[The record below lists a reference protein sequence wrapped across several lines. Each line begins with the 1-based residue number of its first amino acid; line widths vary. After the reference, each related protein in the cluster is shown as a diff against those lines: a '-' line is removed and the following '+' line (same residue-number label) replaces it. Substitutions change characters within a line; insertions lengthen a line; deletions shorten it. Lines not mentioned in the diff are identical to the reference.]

1 MANIVICAENPITRA
16 GLAAMAITSSNQV
29 VAQLS
34 NLLALSTWLQ
44 TQSADLVVMEFS
56 KVKESELNDLI
67 QITDDLSHNS
77 AGDEGAMPVLLMLG
91 NVLSHGWENEDELSE
106 KRFRQLIAGMLNT
119 GLVNILPMAVSAH
132 QLRDAI
138 AAILN
143 GLTILHPDITETIF
157 TPNDSAFI
165 SLKSSSDNVPEPLTA
180 REIQVL
186 NQLANGLSN
195 RAIAKAFNI
204 SEHTVK
210 FHVSAIFLKLDVS
223 SRTEAVATGIRT
235 GLVML

>member
-29 VAQLS
+29 IAQLRD
-34 NLLALSTWLQ
+34 LLTLSTWLQ
-44 TQSADLVVMEFS
+44 TQSADLVVIELS
-56 KVKESELNDLI
+56 KVGESELNEII
-67 QITDDLSHNS
+67 QITDDLSHNP
-77 AGDEGAMPVLLMLG
+77 AADEGAMPVLLMLD
-91 NVLSHGWENEDELSE
+91 NVLENGHELGE
-106 KRFRQLIAGMLNT
+106 KRFRQLMAEMLST
-119 GLVNILPMAVSAH
+119 GLVSILPMAVSAH

-157 TPNDSAFI
+157 TGSDSAFT
-165 SLKSSSDNVPEPLTA
+165 SLKSSPNNLPEPLTA

-186 NQLANGLSN
+186 NQLANGLTN
-195 RAIAKAFNI
+195 RAIAKAFHI

-210 FHVSAIFLKLDVS
+210 FHVSAIFLKLGVS
-223 SRTEAVATGIRT
+223 SRTEAVATGVRT

>member
-16 GLAAMAITSSNQV
+16 GLAAMAITSSDQV
-29 VAQLS
+29 IAQLS

-44 TQSADLVVMEFS
+44 TQSADLVVIELS
-56 KVKESELNDLI
+56 KVDESELNEII
-67 QITDDLSHNS
+67 QITDDLSHNP
-77 AGDEGAMPVLLMLG
+77 AGDEGTMPVLLMLG
-91 NVLSHGWENEDELSE
+91 NVLEDGHELGE
-106 KRFRQLIAGMLNT
+106 KRFRQLMAEMLST
-119 GLVNILPMAVSAH
+119 GLLSILPMAVSAH

-157 TPNDSAFI
+157 TGSDSAFT
-165 SLKSSSDNVPEPLTA
+165 SLKSSSDNLPEPLTA

-186 NQLANGLSN
+186 NQLANGLTN
-195 RAIAKAFNI
+195 RAIAKAFHI

-210 FHVSAIFLKLDVS
+210 FHVSAIFLKLGVS
-223 SRTEAVATGIRT
+223 SRTEAVATGVRT

>member
-29 VAQLS
+29 IAQLS

-44 TQSADLVVMEFS
+44 TQSADLVVMELS
-56 KVKESELNDLI
+56 KVGESELNEII
-67 QITDDLSHNS
+67 QITDDLSHNP
-77 AGDEGAMPVLLMLG
+77 AGDEGTMPVLLMLG
-91 NVLSHGWENEDELSE
+91 NVLSDVLENGHELGE
-106 KRFRQLIAGMLNT
+106 KRFRQLMAEMLST
-119 GLVNILPMAVSAH
+119 GLVSILPIAVSAH

-143 GLTILHPDITETIF
+143 GLTILHPDMTETIF
-157 TPNDSAFI
+157 TGSDSAFT
-165 SLKSSSDNVPEPLTA
+165 SLKSSSDNLPEPLTA

-186 NQLANGLSN
+186 NQLANGLTN
-195 RAIAKAFNI
+195 RAIAKAFHI

-210 FHVSAIFLKLDVS
+210 FHVSAIFLKLGVS
-223 SRTEAVATGIRT
+223 SRTEAVATGVRT